1 MSTIY
6 LHIAIY
12 PDTNLNQEAS
22 ERLILDTLSLLYESD
37 CLSCIMVRY
46 RKVIFDRYRSEI
58 RYFLSNYIIQGITGE
73 DGTKRRAAIAR
84 QFGRDGECLGDR
96 ACRGRMEYHSLGS
109 TGTKVSELCF
119 GTWRFGKES
128 DGTVETS
135 RDEAHELLD
144 AAREH
149 GINFIDTANVYG
161 TPNGTS
167 EEYIG
172 EWLEDHDRE
181 EFVLASKV
189 YFPFDG
195 WGEPGPNDS
204 GLGRKHIR
212 AQIEGT
218 LDRLGTDYLDLYY
231 IHRFDEETPIEE
243 TLDTLDTL
251 VEKGKVNHLGAST
264 MAAWQLTKALWK
276 SDVEGFERFE
286 VTQPLFHAAYRDDV
300 ADYLDVCA
308 DQDLAVCP
316 YSPLAGGFL
325 TGKYEKEGDEIV
337 GPEGARADL
346 DDRFEDY
353 YVSERGWQVLEEIRA
368 VADEVEATPAQV
380 SLRWLMDQEAFSCT
394 PIVGARTTDQLAENV
409 GAVEIDLSREQRE
422 RIDDAR
428 YEEGDR
434 RFGH

>member
-1 MSTIY
+1 LRRLQTDYIDLY
-6 LHIAIY
+6 QVHW
-12 PDTNLNQEAS
+12 PDRNTN
-22 ERLILDTLSLLYESD
+22 
-37 CLSCIMVRY
+37 
-46 RKVIFDRYRSEI
+46 F
-58 RYFLSNYIIQGITGE
+58 
-73 DGTKRRAAIAR
+73 
-84 QFGRDGECLGDR
+84 
-96 ACRGRMEYHSLGS
+96 
-109 TGTKVSELCF
+109 
-119 GTWRFGKES
+119 FGKL
-128 DGTVETS
+128 GYVHKA
-135 RDEAHELLD
+135 DE
-144 AAREH
+144 
-149 GINFIDTANVYG
+149 
-161 TPNGTS
+161 
-167 EEYIG
+167 
-172 EWLEDHDRE
+172 
-181 EFVLASKV
+181 
-189 YFPFDG
+189 
-195 WGEPGPNDS
+195 
-204 GLGRKHIR
+204 
-212 AQIEGT
+212 QM
-218 LDRLGTDYLDLYY
+218 
-231 IHRFDEETPIEE
+231 TPIEE

-276 SDVEGFERFE
+276 SDAEGFERFE

-353 YVSERGWQVLEEIRA
+353 YVSERGWQVLEEIRT
-368 VADEVEATPAQV
+368 VAEEAEATPAQV

-409 GAVEIDLSREQRE
+409 GAVEVDLSREQRE

>member
-1 MSTIY
+1 
-6 LHIAIY
+6 
-12 PDTNLNQEAS
+12 
-22 ERLILDTLSLLYESD
+22 
-37 CLSCIMVRY
+37 
-46 RKVIFDRYRSEI
+46 
-58 RYFLSNYIIQGITGE
+58 
-73 DGTKRRAAIAR
+73 
-84 QFGRDGECLGDR
+84 
-96 ACRGRMEYHSLGS
+96 MEYHSLGS
-109 TGTKVSELCF
+109 TGTQVSELCF

-128 DGTVETS
+128 NGTVETD
-135 RDEAHELLD
+135 REQAHDLLD
-144 AAREH
+144 TAWEH
-149 GINFIDTANVYG
+149 GVNFIDTANVYG

-172 EWLEDHDRE
+172 EWLAEHDRE
-181 EFVLASKV
+181 DFVLASKV

-212 AQIEGT
+212 AQVEGT

-231 IHRFDEETPIEE
+231 VHRFDEDTPIEE
-243 TLDTLDTL
+243 TLSALDTL
-251 VEKGKVNHLGAST
+251 VEKGKVNYLGAST

-276 SDVEGFERFE
+276 SEVNSFERFE

-300 ADYLDVCA
+300 ADYLDVAA

-325 TGKYEKEGDEIV
+325 TGKYEREGEEVV
-337 GPEGARADL
+337 GPEGSRADL

-368 VADEVEATPAQV
+368 VADEEGATPAQV

-394 PIVGARTTDQLAENV
+394 PIVGARTTGQLEENV
-409 GAVEIDLSREQRE
+409 GAVEVELSDQQRA

-428 YEEGDR
+428 YEEEGR